1 MDFLYICLFIDDEL
15 LKIMMVIEGG
25 DDNLFF

>member
-1 MDFLYICLFIDDEL
+1 MDFLYICLFIEDEL